1 MHVMFVI
8 VCLRVFSSL
17 ARGQNK
23 PVNLLPEAPQP
34 HFCQHPPK
42 MSFIQDAL
50 FKDITHMT
58 GFSLDANGFQY
69 SDSSANHS

>member
-1 MHVMFVI
+1 MFVL

-23 PVNLLPEAPQP
+23 PVNLLPEASQS
-34 HFCQHPPK
+34 HSCQHPAK
-42 MSFIQDAL
+42 MSFIKEAL

-58 GFSLDANGFQY
+58 GFSSDANGFQY
-69 SDSSANHS
+69 SHSSANRS

>member
-1 MHVMFVI
+1 MFVI
-8 VCLRVFSSL
+8 VCLHVFSSL

-42 MSFIQDAL
+42 MSFIQEAL

-58 GFSLDANGFQY
+58 GFSLDANGSQY